1 MHLTSDT
8 DLGPPQPGQLARQV
22 ARYAGQFEC
31 GRYDT
36 LTQGAIR
43 IAAIARWAVIGY
55 LDVAAHPPD
64 CLRILLFNSTQS
76 CAQIKMRPFKAGM
89 LYFAIVLGTGFI
101 LGLVRVPFLVPRL
114 GERYAELAEMPIMF
128 IVIVIAARH
137 IVRRYGLDPNVGI
150 RLQVGFLALALAVS
164 VELLLVTLIQSRPIA
179 QYIASRDPVSG
190 SVYILLLLLYAL
202 MPAMLVYKTSGKRK

>member
-1 MHLTSDT
+1 
-8 DLGPPQPGQLARQV
+8 
-22 ARYAGQFEC
+22 
-31 GRYDT
+31 
-36 LTQGAIR
+36 
-43 IAAIARWAVIGY
+43 
-55 LDVAAHPPD
+55 
-64 CLRILLFNSTQS
+64 
-76 CAQIKMRPFKAGM
+76 MRRFKAGM

-101 LGLVRVPFLVPRL
+101 LGLVRIPFLVPRL

-137 IVRRYGLDPNVGI
+137 IVRRYALDRDVGI

-164 VELLLVTLIQSRPIA
+164 AELLLATLIQSRSIA

-202 MPAMLVYKTSGKRK
+202 MPAMLVYKTSRTRE

>member
-1 MHLTSDT
+1 
-8 DLGPPQPGQLARQV
+8 
-22 ARYAGQFEC
+22 
-31 GRYDT
+31 
-36 LTQGAIR
+36 
-43 IAAIARWAVIGY
+43 
-55 LDVAAHPPD
+55 
-64 CLRILLFNSTQS
+64 
-76 CAQIKMRPFKAGM
+76 MRRFKAGM

-101 LGLVRVPFLVPRL
+101 LGLVRVPFIVPRL

-137 IVRRYGLDPNVGI
+137 IVRRYALDRDVGI

-164 VELLLVTLIQSRPIA
+164 AELLLVTLIQSRSIA

-202 MPAMLVYKTSGKRK
+202 MPAMLVYKTSRTRE